1 LSAECTGVGI
11 PVLDAVHVGRQPI
24 FDVHGVVVA
33 YELLFRGR
41 MDDVASGRQDTYAT
55 SAVMVNAFTE
65 FGIAEVAGNRPCFI
79 NLTREFVTGR
89 LPLPF
94 GPEQVVL
101 EVLETVHVDDEVI
114 TGLTAL
120 REAGYKIALDD
131 FVWGSGHEQ
140 LLGLA
145 SYVKLD
151 LLDGDLSRL
160 DEIVAACR
168 EYPGIEL
175 VAERLETE
183 EQVAI
188 ADRYG
193 MELRQG
199 YALSRPQVLSTPSL
213 SPSRLRRLELVAA
226 LMSPDVPLEKI
237 TSIIVSDPALALR
250 VLRVSNSVAAGVVS
264 RISSVRQAVM
274 LVGLNRIR
282 RWATLMV
289 VDDVA
294 EAPEEQLLTALAQA
308 RLCESLA
315 PRFRADPGAAFVAGL
330 VTGMARLMAM
340 TPAAMA
346 EQLPLTTEVSDA
358 LTVGSGR
365 LGDVL
370 RAVRAYEEGEWGS
383 GDLAGLSLDAMRWS
397 TRTLTAAHRF
407 SPSPTKRRRGPA
419 APRPV

>member
-1 LSAECTGVGI
+1 M
-11 PVLDAVHVGRQPI
+11 LDAVHVGRQPI
-24 FDVHGVVVA
+24 FDAAGAVVA

-41 MDDVASGRQDTYAT
+41 LDAVESGRQDTYAT
-55 SAVMVNAFTE
+55 SAVMVNTFTE
-65 FGIAEVAGNRPCFI
+65 FGIAEVVGNRPCFI

-94 GPEQVVL
+94 DPDQVVL
-101 EVLETVHVDDEVI
+101 EVLETVDVDDEVI
-114 TGLTAL
+114 AGLTAL
-120 REAGYKIALDD
+120 TEAGYRIALDD
-131 FVWGSGHEQ
+131 FVWGSGHER

-168 EYPGIEL
+168 EYPGIQL

-183 EQVAI
+183 AQVAL
-188 ADRYG
+188 ADHYG

-226 LMSPDVPLEKI
+226 LMSPDVPLDKI
-237 TSIIVSDPALALR
+237 TTIIASDPALALR

-264 RISSVRQAVM
+264 RISSVRQAIM
-274 LVGLNRIR
+274 MVGLNRIR

-289 VDDVA
+289 VDDVG

-315 PRFRADPGAAFVAGL
+315 PRFGADPGAAFVAGL
-330 VTGMARLMAM
+330 VTGMAGVMAT

-346 EQLPLTTEVSDA
+346 EQLPLSAEVADA
-358 LTVGSGR
+358 VIHGAGR
-365 LGDVL
+365 LGKVL
-370 RAVRAYEEGEWGS
+370 STVRAYEDGEWGT

-397 TRTLTAAHRF
+397 TLTLTAAN
-407 SPSPTKRRRGPA
+407 A
-419 APRPV
+419 YAPGKTGN

>member
-1 LSAECTGVGI
+1 M
-11 PVLDAVHVGRQPI
+11 DAVHVGRQPI
-24 FDVHGVVVA
+24 FDANGAVVA

-55 SAVMVNAFTE
+55 STVMINAFTE
-65 FGIAEVAGNRPCFI
+65 FGIGEVAGNRPCFI

-101 EVLETVHVDDEVI
+101 EILETVTVDDEVI
-114 TGLTAL
+114 DGITAL
-120 REAGYKIALDD
+120 AESGYRIALDD
-131 FVWGSGHEQ
+131 FVWGSGHER

-160 DEIVAACR
+160 DEIVTACR
-168 EYPGIEL
+168 EYPGIQL
-175 VAERLETE
+175 VAERLETA

-188 ADRYG
+188 ADHYG

-226 LMSPDVPLEKI
+226 LMHPDVRLDKI
-237 TSIIVSDPALALR
+237 TAIIVSDPALAMR
-250 VLRVSNSVAAGVVS
+250 VLRVSNSVAAGVTS
-264 RISSVRQAVM
+264 RISSVRQAIM
-274 LVGLNRIR
+274 MIGLTHIR

-294 EAPEEQLLTALAQA
+294 EAPEEQLLTALTQA
-308 RLCESLA
+308 RLCENLG
-315 PRFRADPGAAFVAGL
+315 PRFGVDPGAAFVAGL
-330 VTGMARLMAM
+330 VTGMARLMGI
-340 TPAAMA
+340 TPAAMTD
-346 EQLPLTTEVSDA
+346 QLPLAVDVSDA
-358 LTVGSGR
+358 LTFGTGR
-365 LGDVL
+365 LGRL
-370 RAVRAYEEGEWGS
+370 LEAVRAYEEGDWGS
-383 GDLAGLSLDAMRWS
+383 GDLAGPALDAMRWS
-397 TRTLTAAHRF
+397 TRTLSAASRF
-407 SPSPTKRRRGPA
+407 APA
-419 APRPV
+419 

>member
-1 LSAECTGVGI
+1 
-11 PVLDAVHVGRQPI
+11 
-24 FDVHGVVVA
+24 
-33 YELLFRGR
+33 
-41 MDDVASGRQDTYAT
+41 
-55 SAVMVNAFTE
+55 MVNAFTE
-65 FGIAEVAGNRPCFI
+65 FGIAEVAGTRPCFI

-101 EVLETVHVDDEVI
+101 EVLETVFVDEEVI
-114 TGLTAL
+114 AGLTAL

-168 EYPGIEL
+168 AYPGIEL

-188 ADRYG
+188 ADRHG

-289 VDDVA
+289 VDDVG

-346 EQLPLTTEVSDA
+346 EQLPLTIEVSDA
-358 LTVGSGR
+358 LTVGTGR

-370 RAVRAYEEGEWGS
+370 RAVRAYENGEWGT

-407 SPSPTKRRRGPA
+407 SPTPSKRRRGPA

>member
-1 LSAECTGVGI
+1 M
-11 PVLDAVHVGRQPI
+11 LDAVHVGRQPI
-24 FDVHGVVVA
+24 FDANGVVVA

-41 MDDVASGRQDTYAT
+41 MDAVASGRQDTYAT
-55 SAVMVNAFTE
+55 STVMVNAFTE

-101 EVLETVHVDDEVI
+101 EVLETVDVDDEVI
-114 TGLTAL
+114 AGLTAL
-120 REAGYKIALDD
+120 SEAGYRIALDD

-145 SYVKLD
+145 SFVKLD

-168 EYPGIEL
+168 EYPGIAL
-175 VAERLETE
+175 VAERLETDA
-183 EQVAI
+183 QVAI
-188 ADRYG
+188 ADHYR

-226 LMSPDVPLEKI
+226 LMSPDVPMDKV
-237 TSIIVSDPALALR
+237 TAIIVSDPALALR

-294 EAPEEQLLTALAQA
+294 EAPEEQLLTALTHA
-308 RLCESLA
+308 RLCENLA
-315 PRFRADPGAAFVAGL
+315 PRFGADPGAAFVAGL
-330 VTGMARLMAM
+330 VTGMAGLMDM

-358 LTVGSGR
+358 VTRGTGR
-365 LGDVL
+365 LGRVML
-370 RAVRAYEEGEWGS
+370 AVRAYEDGEPAGD
-383 GDLAGLSLDAMRWS
+383 DLAGLSLDAMRWS
-397 TRTLTAAHRF
+397 TRTLSAAHQF
-407 SPSPTKRRRGPA
+407 TPDPASRRRDGA
-419 APRPV
+419 G

>member
-1 LSAECTGVGI
+1 MGI
-11 PVLDAVHVGRQPI
+11 PVMEAVHVGRQPI
-24 FDVHGVVVA
+24 FDAQGAVVA

-55 SAVMVNAFTE
+55 STVMINAFTE

-101 EVLETVHVDDEVI
+101 EVLETVTVDDEVI
-114 TGLTAL
+114 EGITQLTA
-120 REAGYKIALDD
+120 AGYKIALDD

-140 LLGLA
+140 LLALA

-168 EYPGIEL
+168 RYPGIAL
-175 VAERLETE
+175 VGERLETD
-183 EQVAI
+183 EQIAI

-199 YALSRPQVLSTPSL
+199 YALSRPQVLSAPSM

-237 TSIIVSDPALALR
+237 TSIIVSDPALAMR

-274 LVGLNRIR
+274 LVGLTRIR

-294 EAPEEQLLTALAQA
+294 EAPEEQLLTALTQA
-308 RLCESLA
+308 RLCENLA
-315 PRFRADPGAAFVAGL
+315 QRFGADPGAAFVAGL
-330 VTGMARLMAM
+330 VTGMARLMGF
-340 TPAAMA
+340 TPTAMA
-346 EQLPLTTEVSDA
+346 EHLPLTSDVSDA
-358 LTVGSGR
+358 LTHGTGR
-365 LGDVL
+365 LGMVL
-370 RAVRAYEEGEWGS
+370 GAVRAYEAGEPGS
-383 GDLAGLSLDAMRWS
+383 EDLAVPALDAMRWS

-407 SPSPTKRRRGPA
+407 NPKRRR
-419 APRPV
+419 

>member
-1 LSAECTGVGI
+1 MGI

-24 FDVHGVVVA
+24 FDANGDVVA

-41 MDDVASGRQDTYAT
+41 MDAVESGRQDTYAT
-55 SAVMVNAFTE
+55 STVMVNAFTE

-79 NLTREFVTGR
+79 NLTREFVTGQ

-101 EVLETVHVDDEVI
+101 EVLETVDVDDEVI
-114 TGLTAL
+114 AGITAL
-120 REAGYKIALDD
+120 AEAGYKIALDD
-131 FVWGSGHEQ
+131 FVWGSGHER

-160 DEIVAACR
+160 GEIVAACR
-168 EYPGIEL
+168 EHPGIQL
-175 VAERLETE
+175 VAERLETAAE
-183 EQVAI
+183 VAI

-199 YALSRPQVLSTPSL
+199 YALSRPQVLSAPSL
-213 SPSRLRRLELVAA
+213 SPSRMRRLELVAA
-226 LMSPDVPLEKI
+226 LMSPDVPMDKV

-289 VDDVA
+289 VDDAA
-294 EAPEEQLLTALAQA
+294 EASEQQLLTALTQA
-308 RLCESLA
+308 RLCENLA

-330 VTGMARLMAM
+330 VTGMAGLMSM

-358 LTVGSGR
+358 LTRGTGR
-365 LGDVL
+365 LGEIL
-370 RAVRAYEEGEWGS
+370 TAVRAYEDGEWGS

-397 TRTLTAAHRF
+397 TRTLSAA
-407 SPSPTKRRRGPA
+407 SQLTPASAAGRRRNRDA
-419 APRPV
+419 AG

>member
-1 LSAECTGVGI
+1 
-11 PVLDAVHVGRQPI
+11 VLEAVHVGRQPI
-24 FDVHGVVVA
+24 FDADGVVVA

-41 MDDVASGRQDTYAT
+41 MDDIASGRQDTYAT

-101 EVLETVHVDDEVI
+101 EVLETVDVDDEVI

-120 REAGYKIALDD
+120 AEAGYKIALDD
-131 FVWGSGHEQ
+131 FVWGSGHER

-160 DEIVAACR
+160 GEIVAACR
-168 EYPGIEL
+168 EHPAIQI
-175 VAERLETE
+175 VAERLETAD
-183 EQVAI
+183 QVAV
-188 ADRYG
+188 ADHFG

-226 LMSPDVPLEKI
+226 LMSPDVPLDKI
-237 TSIIVSDPALALR
+237 TSIIASDPALALR

-294 EAPEEQLLTALAQA
+294 EAPEAQLLTALTQA
-308 RLCESLA
+308 RLCENLA
-315 PRFRADPGAAFVAGL
+315 PRFGTDPGAAFVAGL
-330 VTGMARLMAM
+330 VTGMAELMAS

-346 EQLPLTTEVSDA
+346 EQLPLTAEVSDA
-358 LTVGSGR
+358 LTAGTGR
-365 LGDVL
+365 LGAL
-370 RAVRAYEEGEWGS
+370 LTAVRAYEAGEWGS
-383 GDLAGLSLDAMRWS
+383 GELAGLSLDAMRWS

-407 SPSPTKRRRGPA
+407 SPGATKRSRGA
-419 APRPV
+419 VGKAG